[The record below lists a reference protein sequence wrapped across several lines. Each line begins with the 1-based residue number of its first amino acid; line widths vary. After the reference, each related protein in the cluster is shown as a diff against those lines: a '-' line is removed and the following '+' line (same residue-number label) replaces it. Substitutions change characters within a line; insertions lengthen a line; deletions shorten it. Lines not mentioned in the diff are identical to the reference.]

1 MIQMK
6 TISLLSC
13 AALALAACGDSQP
26 DRCLPSAE
34 AVTFGLDSTRTLL
47 ATTADAERP
56 DGFGAD
62 VDGDGFRENKLGG
75 VLAIF
80 TGLEV
85 EAAKNP
91 LPTSITP
98 AVPRLTVRA
107 SDACVGFTFGSATLA
122 GATRNPGLFD
132 SGPVQR
138 QSPIEIPILLALVP
152 GEPPL
157 QLTLRATRFRA
168 SVDANTQSVTN
179 ATLVGAVATA
189 DVENLVVP
197 ALARAFTAFLADP
210 AVGQFTKNLITETVD
225 EGCIDPTQGSAND
238 GRVDICEITEAD
250 FAKTL
255 IPDLDLFADT
265 GAFDPR
271 ATTRNAPAN
280 DSLSF
285 GFGVEF

>member
-1 MIQMK
+1 MK

-26 DRCLPSAE
+26 DRCFPSAD
-34 AVTFGLDSTRTLL
+34 AMTFGLDSTRTLL
-47 ATTADAERP
+47 ATTADPERHI
-56 DGFGAD
+56 GFGAD

-75 VLAIF
+75 VLSIF
-80 TGLEV
+80 TGQEV

-91 LPTSITP
+91 LSTSISP

-107 SDACVGFTFGSATLA
+107 SDACAGFTLGSATLA
-122 GATRNPGLFD
+122 GATWNPGLQLFD

-157 QLTLRATRFRA
+157 QLTLRATRFSA

-189 DVENLVVP
+189 DVETLVVP

-210 AVGQFTKNLITETVD
+210 AVGQYTKNIITEVVD

-238 GRVDICEITEAD
+238 GRVE
-250 FAKTL
+250 L
-255 IPDLDLFADT
+255 
-265 GAFDPR
+265 
-271 ATTRNAPAN
+271 
-280 DSLSF
+280 
-285 GFGVEF
+285 